1 LPDTSIDEALVRL
14 ARNDSGRVVALLAR
28 RFGDLDLADECVQEA
43 IVTAAQRWPDDGVP
57 DNPGG
62 WLMTVARNRAIDR
75 LRSEGARHR
84 ATERLAREPQPEDG
98 PNKRDSSMILDDE
111 IELPDERLRLML
123 LTCHPALN
131 PDAQVALMLRLV
143 AGLTTDEIAAAFL
156 SPTPTVAQRITRA
169 KAKIR
174 TAGIPMSVPNNIDAR
189 LERVLEVV
197 YLTFNEGYLSRSESQ
212 DPLRADLCESAI
224 ALLDVIVDLS
234 PDHAEAHGLLALC
247 RFQHARR
254 DARFQGDAMVLLP
267 DQDRTRWHGDEIRLG
282 NAALATAMR
291 QHSPGR
297 FQVEAL
303 IASFQANARTA
314 DDVDWPQIVA
324 LYDQLAA
331 MYPSPIV
338 ELNRAAAVAS
348 ADGPHAGLAALER
361 VSGIDDLY
369 LYHAIRGE
377 LLNRCGDTREAAAA
391 LTRALDLTRN
401 SAERRLLEER
411 LANIT

>member
-1 LPDTSIDEALVRL
+1 
-14 ARNDSGRVVALLAR
+14 
-28 RFGDLDLADECVQEA
+28 
-43 IVTAAQRWPDDGVP
+43 
-57 DNPGG
+57 
-62 WLMTVARNRAIDR
+62 
-75 LRSEGARHR
+75 
-84 ATERLAREPQPEDG
+84 
-98 PNKRDSSMILDDE
+98 
-111 IELPDERLRLML
+111 
-123 LTCHPALN
+123 
-131 PDAQVALMLRLV
+131 
-143 AGLTTDEIAAAFL
+143 
-156 SPTPTVAQRITRA
+156 
-169 KAKIR
+169 
-174 TAGIPMSVPNNIDAR
+174 
-189 LERVLEVV
+189 
-197 YLTFNEGYLSRSESQ
+197 
-212 DPLRADLCESAI
+212 
-224 ALLDVIVDLS
+224 
-234 PDHAEAHGLLALC
+234 
-247 RFQHARR
+247 
-254 DARFQGDAMVLLP
+254 
-267 DQDRTRWHGDEIRLG
+267 LG